1 MSPPPSPA
9 HLLIIVPCGRSKI
22 WSKRPGA
29 GPTPAANAYTGA
41 PFTVN
46 REYAEA
52 SGGEWVILSAKYGF
66 LHPTDVIPG
75 PYEVTFKSPSTGP
88 ISIDAL
94 REQVRQ
100 MGLDRYAEV
109 VGLGGKEYRAAV
121 EGAFRG
127 IPVNLRFPFSG
138 LPVGKAMGA
147 TKRAIG
153 R

>member
-1 MSPPPSPA
+1 MRTVEDLVETA
-9 HLLIIVPCGRSKI
+9 RCRSN
-22 WSKRPGA
+22 P
-29 GPTPAANAYTGA
+29 ANAYTGA

-66 LHPTDVIPG
+66 LRPTDLIPG
-75 PYEVTFKSPSTGP
+75 TYEVTFKSPSTGP

-109 VGLGGKEYRAAV
+109 VGLGVERRAV
-121 EGAFRG
+121 
-127 IPVNLRFPFSG
+127 
-138 LPVGKAMGA
+138 
-147 TKRAIG
+147 
-153 R
+153 

>member
-1 MSPPPSPA
+1 MSPPSNPQ
-9 HLLIIVPCGRSKI
+9 HLLVIVPCGRSKI
-22 WSKRPGA
+22 WSKRPDA

-66 LHPTDVIPG
+66 LRPTDLIPG
-75 PYEVTFKSPSTGP
+75 PYEVTFKNPSTGP
-88 ISIDAL
+88 IAIDAL
-94 REQVRQ
+94 RDQVCQ

-127 IPVNLRFPFSG
+127 TAVALRFPFSG
-138 LPVGKAMGA
+138 LPIGKAMGA
-147 TKRAIG
+147 TKRAM
-153 R
+153 RR

>member
-1 MSPPPSPA
+1 M
-9 HLLIIVPCGRSKI
+9 
-22 WSKRPGA
+22 
-29 GPTPAANAYTGA
+29 
-41 PFTVN
+41 N

-66 LHPTDVIPG
+66 LRPTDLIPG
-75 PYEVTFKSPSTGP
+75 TYEVTFKSPSTGP

-109 VGLGGKEYRAAV
+109 VGLGGKDYRAAV

-127 IPVNLRFPFSG
+127 TAAALQFPFSG
-138 LPVGKAMGA
+138 LPIGKAMGA
-147 TKRAIG
+147 TKRAMG